1 MGLKL
6 SATVRS
12 PTWSELILRQ
22 SGAAGAGHHIDIR
35 QQPQPGRSIAAE
47 LVTT

>member
-22 SGAAGAGHHIDIR
+22 SGAGAGHHIDIR